1 MERSSRHHLT
11 ATVLA
16 AAILAW
22 TPVASAASITLA
34 DAIERALHV
43 APSVDVAAAASDMSV
58 AHVREQRAPLFPT
71 VGAGAEYYQAPGY
84 SEVVSNRGLSAG
96 MLTLDYTAWDW
107 GRRRAL
113 VRAAEYVN
121 EASRLGVAAARAQIV
136 FDTSIAYFDLLRAR
150 GTQRALQASL
160 ERMTRYVATIQALE
174 KSGRVIANDVLKFRT
189 ARDNTELALDAARS
203 NSERA
208 NATLGILIGEPN
220 QQDLDV
226 ADIPGPLPKPSG
238 DLAQSPVMQAA
249 QRAIASADSQIV
261 AAKAE
266 RLPTFQVA
274 LTTGFVGID
283 PPQTIAH
290 NFGGSYDGVMSVPI
304 FDGGLIASH
313 IDQAKAKAHSA
324 TAQARQAEYLL
335 KKRVADASLRYDEAN
350 RQLAI
355 LARAQPT
362 ADDNFGLTWTRFLG
376 GGSATMLEV
385 LDAYQQ
391 AEQLRLQ
398 HFDQEFNARE
408 AVAETSL
415 LFGRVQ

>member
-1 MERSSRHHLT
+1 MEPSCRHLS
-11 ATVLA
+11 AAVLA
-16 AAILAW
+16 AAILCW
-22 TPVASAASITLA
+22 TPVARAASITLS
-34 DAIERALHV
+34 DAIDRALHV

-58 AHVREQRAPLFPT
+58 ALTKEQRAPLFPT
-71 VGAGAEYYQAPGY
+71 IGAGAEYYQAPGY
-84 SEVVSNRGLSAG
+84 NEVVTNRGLSAG

-107 GRRRAL
+107 GRRQAL
-113 VRAAEYVN
+113 VRAAQYVT

-136 FDTSIAYFDLLRAR
+136 FDTSVAYFDLLRAR
-150 GTQRALQASL
+150 GTQQALQASL
-160 ERMTRYVATIQALE
+160 ERLTRYVTTIQALE
-174 KSGRVIANDVLKFRT
+174 KSGRVITNDVLKFRT
-189 ARDNTELALDAARS
+189 ARDITELALDAARS

-208 NATLGILIGEPN
+208 AATLGILIGEPN
-220 QQDLDV
+220 QPDLDIGG
-226 ADIPGPLPKPSG
+226 IPGPLPKPSG

-249 QRAIASADSQIV
+249 QRAIASANSQIV

-274 LTTGFVGID
+274 FTTGFVGID
-283 PPQTIAH
+283 PPQTISH
-290 NFGGSYDGVMSVPI
+290 NFGGSYDGVMSVPV

-335 KKRVADASLRYDEAN
+335 KRRIADASLRYDEAN
-350 RQLAI
+350 RQLEI
-355 LARAQPT
+355 MTRAQPT
-362 ADDNFGLTWTRFLG
+362 ADDNFALTWTRFLG
-376 GGSATMLEV
+376 GGTTTMLEV
-385 LDAYQQ
+385 LDSYQT

>member
-1 MERSSRHHLT
+1 MERPCRHLT
-11 ATVLA
+11 AAVLA
-16 AAILAW
+16 GAILAW
-22 TPVASAASITLA
+22 APVASAASITLS

-43 APSVDVAAAASDMSV
+43 APSVDMAAAASDMSV
-58 AHVREQRAPLFPT
+58 AHLREQRAPLFPT

-84 SEVVSNRGLSAG
+84 NQIITNRGLSAG

-150 GTQRALQASL
+150 ATQQALQASL
-160 ERMTRYVATIQALE
+160 GRMTRYVTTIQALE
-174 KSGRVIANDVLKFRT
+174 KSGRVITNDVLKFRT
-189 ARDNTELALDAARS
+189 ARDSSELALDAGRS

-220 QQDLDV
+220 PQDLDI
-226 ADIPGPLPKPSG
+226 ADITGPLPKPTG

-249 QRAIASADSQIV
+249 QRAIASANSQIV
-261 AAKAE
+261 AAKDE

-283 PPQTIAH
+283 PPATIAH
-290 NFGGSYDGVMSVPI
+290 NFGGSYDGVMSVPV

-324 TAQARQAEYLL
+324 TAQARQAEYILRR
-335 KKRVADASLRYDEAN
+335 RVADASLRYDEAL
-350 RQLAI
+350 RQLDI
-355 LARAQPT
+355 LSRAQPT

-376 GGSATMLEV
+376 GGAATMLEV

-408 AVAETSL
+408 AVAETNL

>member
-1 MERSSRHHLT
+1 MERPCRHLT
-11 ATVLA
+11 AAVLA
-16 AAILAW
+16 GAILAW
-22 TPVASAASITLA
+22 APVASAASITLS

-43 APSVDVAAAASDMSV
+43 APSVDMAAAASDMSV
-58 AHVREQRAPLFPT
+58 AHLREQRAPLFPT

-84 SEVVSNRGLSAG
+84 NQIITNRGLSAG

-150 GTQRALQASL
+150 ATQQALQASL
-160 ERMTRYVATIQALE
+160 GRMTRYVTTIQALE
-174 KSGRVIANDVLKFRT
+174 KSGRVITNDVLKFRT
-189 ARDNTELALDAARS
+189 ARDSTELALDAARS

-220 QQDLDV
+220 PQDLDI
-226 ADIPGPLPKPSG
+226 ADITGPLPKPTG

-249 QRAIASADSQIV
+249 QRAIASANSQIV
-261 AAKAE
+261 AAKDE

-283 PPQTIAH
+283 PPATIAH
-290 NFGGSYDGVMSVPI
+290 NFGGSYDGVMSVPV

-324 TAQARQAEYLL
+324 TAQARQAEYILRR
-335 KKRVADASLRYDEAN
+335 RVADASLRYDEAQ
-350 RQLAI
+350 RQLEI
-355 LARAQPT
+355 LSRAQPT

-376 GGSATMLEV
+376 GGAATMLEV

-408 AVAETSL
+408 AVAETNL

>member
-1 MERSSRHHLT
+1 MELPCRHLT
-11 ATVLA
+11 AAVLA
-16 AAILAW
+16 GAILAW
-22 TPVASAASITLA
+22 APVASAASITLS

-43 APSVDVAAAASDMSV
+43 APSVDIAAAASDMSV

-84 SEVVSNRGLSAG
+84 NQVITNRGLSAG

-150 GTQRALQASL
+150 GTQQALQASL
-160 ERMTRYVATIQALE
+160 ERMTRYVTTIQALE
-174 KSGRVIANDVLKFRT
+174 KSGRVITTDVLKFRT
-189 ARDNTELALDAARS
+189 ARDSTELALDAARS

-208 NATLGILIGEPN
+208 NAALGILIGEPN
-220 QQDLDV
+220 PQDLDI
-226 ADIPGPLPKPSG
+226 ADITGPLPKPTG
-238 DLAQSPVMQAA
+238 DLAQRPVMQAA
-249 QRAIASADSQIV
+249 QRAIASANSQIV
-261 AAKAE
+261 AAKDE

-283 PPQTIAH
+283 PPATIAH
-290 NFGGSYDGVMSVPI
+290 NFGGSYDGVMSVPV

-324 TAQARQAEYLL
+324 TAQARQAEYILRR
-335 KKRVADASLRYDEAN
+335 RVADAALRYDEAQ
-350 RQLAI
+350 RQLDI
-355 LARAQPT
+355 LSRAQPT

-376 GGSATMLEV
+376 GGAATMLEV

-391 AEQLRLQ
+391 AELLRLQ
-398 HFDQEFNARE
+398 HCDQEFNARE
-408 AVAETSL
+408 AVAETNL

>member
-1 MERSSRHHLT
+1 MERPCRHLT
-11 ATVLA
+11 AAVLA
-16 AAILAW
+16 GAILAW
-22 TPVASAASITLA
+22 APVASAASITLS

-43 APSVDVAAAASDMSV
+43 APSVDIAAAASDMSV

-84 SEVVSNRGLSAG
+84 NEVITNRGLSAG

-150 GTQRALQASL
+150 GTQQALQASL
-160 ERMTRYVATIQALE
+160 GRMTRYVTTIQALE
-174 KSGRVIANDVLKFRT
+174 KSGRVITNDVLKFRT
-189 ARDNTELALDAARS
+189 ARDSTELALDAARS

-220 QQDLDV
+220 PQDLDI
-226 ADIPGPLPKPSG
+226 ADITGPLPKPTG

-249 QRAIASADSQIV
+249 QRAIASANSQIV
-261 AAKAE
+261 AAKDE

-283 PPQTIAH
+283 PPATIAH
-290 NFGGSYDGVMSVPI
+290 NFGGSYDGVMSVPV

-324 TAQARQAEYLL
+324 TAQARQAEYILRR
-335 KKRVADASLRYDEAN
+335 RVADASLRYDEAQ
-350 RQLAI
+350 RQLDI
-355 LARAQPT
+355 LSRAQPT

-376 GGSATMLEV
+376 GGAATMLEV

-408 AVAETSL
+408 AVAETNL